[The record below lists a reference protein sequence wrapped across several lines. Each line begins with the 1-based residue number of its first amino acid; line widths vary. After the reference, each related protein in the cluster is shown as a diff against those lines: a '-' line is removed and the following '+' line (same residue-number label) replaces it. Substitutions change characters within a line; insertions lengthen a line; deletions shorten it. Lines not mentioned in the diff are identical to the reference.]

1 MPVISVVWRQVQKN
15 QKFKVG
21 AGEMVQLL
29 NTRAPAGDL
38 GSISSSLM
46 AGPSSMALVQG
57 DLTTSSGLHRKHALI
72 CTYTNTCKQKLNL
85 FLKKELKP
93 LALCSVYL
101 FFSYVID
108 TPSGSDFFFIEMNS
122 PRFIP
127 HQE

>member
-1 MPVISVVWRQVQKN
+1 MPIITVVWRQVQKN

-57 DLTTSSGLHRKHALI
+57 GSD
-72 CTYTNTCKQKLNL
+72 NL
-85 FLKKELKP
+85 FRPPQKT
-93 LALCSVYL
+93 CSHMHIYKHMQ
-101 FFSYVID
+101 
-108 TPSGSDFFFIEMNS
+108 TNKN
-122 PRFIP
+122 
-127 HQE
+127 